1 MSVLWSELIPPGGGA
16 GSWGPLPCPHPTP
29 AAQSLVSASK
39 DGAFDTLSFLCL
51 GIQMF
56 VELSLGISSGEG
68 LAFCGACLVVLCAAT
83 EKPSPAHL
91 QGLLESGW
99 WVSKLGGGGCPR
111 PEMRVR
117 APTFVRLLWGFS
129 LTPSPG
135 PAPSR
140 PHTCGSRSDWF
151 SAVSALTPGAAQPC
165 RPGVRRSVRP
175 GRRPVHPSG
184 TPTAQRPLRAGKSER
199 GDISGHVTLPGW
211 RGRAQVGPQQEA
223 RGARLLQHVRQQKGL
238 VGAVQVSPAGGW
250 GHGPGGRL
258 SLGLASFPTGTLV
271 AEEEGAELEP
281 SWATLR
287 CRCCSAPPRLPFLPF
302 GTEATDGVL
311 REGWPL
317 AWRAPGR

>member
-1 MSVLWSELIPPGGGA
+1 
-16 GSWGPLPCPHPTP
+16 
-29 AAQSLVSASK
+29 
-39 DGAFDTLSFLCL
+39 
-51 GIQMF
+51 MF

-68 LAFCGACLVVLCAAT
+68 LAFCGACLVVLRAAT
-83 EKPSPAHL
+83 EKASPAHL

-117 APTFVRLLWGFS
+117 CSHFRPPALGFQ
-129 LTPSPG
+129 PDPIPG
-135 PAPSR
+135 ARPLPPPPAPSR

-151 SAVSALTPGAAQPC
+151 SAVSALAPGAAQPC

-184 TPTAQRPLRAGKSER
+184 TPTAQRPLGAGKSER
-199 GDISGHVTLPGW
+199 GDISGHVTLPGR

-258 SLGLASFPTGTLV
+258 SLGSASFPTGTLV
-271 AEEEGAELEP
+271 AELEP

-317 AWRAPGR
+317 AWRALTSCGGSETV